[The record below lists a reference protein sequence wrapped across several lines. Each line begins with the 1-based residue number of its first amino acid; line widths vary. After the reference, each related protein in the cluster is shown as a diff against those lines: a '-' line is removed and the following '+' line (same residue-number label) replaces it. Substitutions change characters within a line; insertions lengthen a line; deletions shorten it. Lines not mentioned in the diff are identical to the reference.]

1 MGSKYRKSKGEA
13 LQGAV
18 IKSPS
23 DTTIYALALPHRNTQ
38 VEGQPIVNE
47 FINPRMHS
55 GAVRNQCHVDNTG
68 LDSQINQFIE
78 MVCSSN
84 ALGLR
89 DNNGT
94 ETVNFH
100 VVENQQRSSNQPEQ
114 ESDVNKAGW
123 SHKEV
128 IEEARK

>member
-1 MGSKYRKSKGEA
+1 M
-13 LQGAV
+13 L
-18 IKSPS
+18 
-23 DTTIYALALPHRNTQ
+23 N
-38 VEGQPIVNE
+38 
-47 FINPRMHS
+47 
-55 GAVRNQCHVDNTG
+55 NTG

-84 ALGLR
+84 ALGLC

-100 VVENQQRSSNQPEQ
+100 VVENQQSSSNQPEQ